1 MNTSDKF
8 VCIFLSFHYS
18 ETLRKDRSLGI
29 MSQRFLMLFL
39 VAKVGHLVN
48 DFYSNL
54 SFTVCLKCTKNAIF
68 NLLTRVLR

>member
-8 VCIFLSFHYS
+8 VCIFVPFHYS

-54 SFTVCLKCTKNAIF
+54 SFMICLKCTKNAIF
-68 NLLTRVLR
+68 NLLTHVLR